1 MARRKPTYSRV
12 APVFP
17 RDFPERLERLKEA
30 SGQSWHQ
37 MARELGTDPGV
48 IREWRTGNK
57 QPASV
62 YLFALFLF
70 AGTVSGGSELLLT
83 GEFGCSTTP

>member
-30 SGQSWHQ
+30 SGLSWHQ
-37 MARELGTDPGV
+37 MARELGTDPGG

-70 AGTVSGGSELLLT
+70 AGTVPGGSELLLT
-83 GEFGCSTTP
+83 GEFCCSTTP